1 MEEPGKE
8 SCPGQCTL
16 LIHIKFVVATMFS
29 FIGLLSAMG
38 PVAAHAAT
46 NDGPAPGAAIYLPV
60 GSGSPAPQGNGEQ
73 WPASPRN
80 HDEWLKVSQS
90 LEEASDWKKML
101 DWCQQWSKSEPNDS
115 SAWHCLGY
123 GYLNVKQ
130 YNDSVAAYLQTVR
143 VNPEDADGW
152 SNLGFVY
159 AELKRYNDAV
169 ESYLHA
175 LRIRPGDVDCLSD
188 LGFVYFL
195 SGNHAGVQEISEKLR
210 KLSPEKAEEFLQMTT
225 PNKEKP

>member
-1 MEEPGKE
+1 M
-8 SCPGQCTL
+8 
-16 LIHIKFVVATMFS
+16 KFVVAMMFWL
-29 FIGLLSAMG
+29 ITLLLPAML
-38 PVAAHAAT
+38 PVAAHAVM
-46 NDGPAPGAAIYLPV
+46 NGGSAPGATISPPAAA
-60 GSGSPAPQGNGEQ
+60 GSLAPQDNGEQ
-73 WPASPRN
+73 RPVSPRN
-80 HDEWLKVSQS
+80 HDEWLKGSQAF
-90 LEEASDWKKML
+90 EEASDWNGML
-101 DWCQQWSKSEPNDS
+101 AWCQQWSKSEPNDS

-130 YNDSVAAYLQTVR
+130 YNDSIAAYLHAVR

-188 LGFVYFL
+188 LGFVYFM
-195 SGNHAGVQEISEKLR
+195 SGNRAGVQEISEKLR
-210 KLSPEKAEEFLQMTT
+210 RLSPEKAGEFLQLTT
-225 PNKEKP
+225 QKK